1 MDVKLFFDKDGKVY
15 LSTSLHLNPSHG
27 KGPRAEVAVC
37 EVDLKTGRSLTYPKT
52 IRCSAV
58 PGPLPTAEG
67 SHIFRKGEYYYLITA
82 EGGTGELHQEWVC
95 RSRDG
100 VYGPWELGPQGTVN
114 PMVYNGDDIHV
125 RNTGHMDFVEGVD
138 GRWWAVLLAVRT
150 QYEDGVMESQL
161 GRETFLCPVEW
172 KDDWPIVNDR
182 QPVGLQ
188 GLAPI
193 ELRLAQV
200 SQTSDQ
206 SFEFGPTKGEWVLS
220 CNLQNQLLI
229 P

>member
-1 MDVKLFFDKDGKVY
+1 M
-15 LSTSLHLNPSHG
+15 
-27 KGPRAEVAVC
+27 C

-52 IRCSAV
+52 IRCSTV
-58 PGPLPTAEG
+58 TGPLPTAEG
-67 SHIFRKGEYYYLITA
+67 SHIFLKGEYYYLITA
-82 EGGTGELHQEWVC
+82 EGGTGELHQEWVS

-100 VYGPWELGPQGTVN
+100 VYGPWETGPQGTVN
-114 PMVYNGDDIHV
+114 PMVYNGDDILV

-138 GRWWAVLLAVRT
+138 GRWWAVLLAVRP
-150 QYEDGVMESQL
+150 QYEDGVKLESQL

-172 KDDWPIVNDR
+172 RDDWPIVNHR

-193 ELRLAQV
+193 EPQLAH

-206 SFEFGPTKGEWVLS
+206 SFTFGPTTGERTLS
-220 CNLQNQLLI
+220 CHLQSQLLI